1 MTLAMMLPFIMSH
14 AVPVITADWL
24 PNFILSY
31 LGSTVTP
38 GEAGSQFWAL
48 IYVFIIFTGVSVAV
62 MSMNWLE
69 RKALAHFQI
78 RLGPMRVGPHGL
90 LQPIADAIKL
100 ALKEDIIPAEADQ
113 FVFWIAPL
121 IGLLAAFTVYTVI
134 PFGPSQAVSDMNIGI
149 LFMLG
154 VSSLGVLGVVV
165 AGWASNSH
173 YPLIGALRSSAQ
185 MVSYEVAMGLAVV
198 SAILMTSL
206 NEKGI
211 GTLSMIGIV
220 RAQEQQGI
228 WFIFKFF
235 PLGLIAFIIFAIAM
249 IAETNRA
256 PFDMAEAESE
266 LTAGYHTE
274 YSGLRWSLFM
284 LAEYA
289 AMIAVSS
296 IAVTLWLGGWMRPFP
311 RALHGPAWDF
321 IFSLF
326 PALTFLGLTSIAFVG
341 VVRMPPHS
349 FFKIQKI
356 GLAAFAGLLG
366 FIALVLLILAIA
378 GRSADTTIGSRL
390 NESIGYIYWFLLKV
404 AVFMYLFIWYRATW
418 PRYRFDQL
426 MRVGWKVLLPI
437 SLTVLIITA
446 IVGIC
451 FA

>member
-1 MTLAMMLPFIMSH
+1 MPDFIM
-14 AVPVITADWL
+14 
-24 PNFILSY
+24 SY

-38 GEAGSQFWAL
+38 GEAGNQFWAL
-48 IYVFIIFTGVSVAV
+48 MYVLIIFAGVSVAV
-62 MSMNWLE
+62 ICMNWLE
-69 RKALAHFQI
+69 RKALAHFQV

-90 LQPIADAIKL
+90 LQPIADALKL
-100 ALKEDIIPAEADQ
+100 MLKEDIIPAEADQ
-113 FVFWIAPL
+113 FVFWVAPV
-121 IGLLAAFTVYTVI
+121 IGLLASFTVYTVI

-154 VSSLGVLGVVV
+154 VSSLGVLGIVV

-206 NEKGI
+206 NASGT

-220 RAQEQQGI
+220 QAQQQQGV

-235 PLGLIAFIIFAIAM
+235 PLGFVAFAIFAIAM
-249 IAETNRA
+249 VAETNRA

-311 RALHGPAWDF
+311 NLLHAPAWDF

-326 PALTFLGLTSIAFVG
+326 PGLTFAGLAAIACIG
-341 VVRMPPHS
+341 TARMPAHS
-349 FFKIQKI
+349 FFKIQRI
-356 GLAAFAGLLG
+356 GLAVFAAALA
-366 FIALVLLILAIA
+366 FIALLLLVIAVA
-378 GRSADTTIGSRL
+378 GRSADTSLAARF
-390 NESIGYIYWFLLKV
+390 NEGIGYVFWFVLKV
-404 AVFMYLFIWYRATW
+404 AAFMYLFIWYRATW

-426 MRVGWKVLLPI
+426 MQIGWKVMLPI
-437 SLTVLIITA
+437 SLGVLILTA
-446 IVGIC
+446 AVGVIVK
-451 FA
+451 

>member
-1 MTLAMMLPFIMSH
+1 MPDFI
-14 AVPVITADWL
+14 T
-24 PNFILSY
+24 SY
-31 LGSTVTP
+31 LGSKVTP
-38 GEAGSQFWAL
+38 GEAGNQFWAL
-48 IYVFIIFTGVSVAV
+48 VYVFIIFAGVALTV
-62 MSMNWLE
+62 MWLLNWIE
-69 RKALAHFQI
+69 RKTLAHFQV

-90 LQPIADAIKL
+90 LQPFADALKL
-100 ALKEDIIPAEADQ
+100 ILKEDIIPAEADQ
-113 FVFWIAPL
+113 FVFWVAPL
-121 IGLLAAFTVYTVI
+121 IGLLASFTVYTVI

-154 VSSLGVLGVVV
+154 VSSLGVLGIVV

-206 NEKGI
+206 NTTGT

-220 RAQEQQGI
+220 QAQQQQGV

-235 PLGLIAFIIFAIAM
+235 PLGFIAFAIFAIAM

-256 PFDMAEAESE
+256 PFDLAEAESE

-284 LAEYA
+284 LSEYA

-311 RALHGPAWDF
+311 NLLHAPAWEF

-326 PALTFLGLTSIAFVG
+326 PSLTFGGLAAIAFIG
-341 VVRMPPHS
+341 TARMPAHS
-349 FFKIQKI
+349 FFKIQRI
-356 GLAAFAGLLG
+356 GLAVFAALLG
-366 FIALVLLILAIA
+366 FIALLLLVIAVA
-378 GRSADTTIGSRL
+378 GRSADTSLAARFREAID
-390 NESIGYIYWFLLKV
+390 YVYWFVLKV

-426 MRVGWKVLLPI
+426 MKIGWKMMLPI
-437 SLTVLIITA
+437 SLGVLVVTA
-446 IVGIC
+446 IVGVI
-451 FA
+451 AS

>member
-1 MTLAMMLPFIMSH
+1 MPNFIMS
-14 AVPVITADWL
+14 
-24 PNFILSY
+24 Y
-31 LGSTVTP
+31 LGIKDAVTP
-38 GEAGSQFWAL
+38 GAAGSQFWAL
-48 IYVFIIFTGVSVAV
+48 IYVFIIFAGVSVAV
-62 MSMNWLE
+62 MAMNWLE

-100 ALKEDIIPAEADQ
+100 MLKEDIIPAEADQ
-113 FVFWIAPL
+113 FVFWVAPL

-154 VSSLGVLGVVV
+154 VSSLGVLGIVV

-206 NEKGI
+206 NATGT

-220 RAQEQQGI
+220 QAQQQQGV

-235 PLGLIAFIIFAIAM
+235 PLGLIAFGIFAIAM

-296 IAVTLWLGGWMRPFP
+296 IAVALWLGGWMRPFP
-311 RALHGPAWDF
+311 NLLNAPAWDF

-326 PALTFLGLTSIAFVG
+326 PALTFFGLAAIAIIG
-341 VVRMPPHS
+341 VVRMPAHS
-349 FFKIQKI
+349 FFKIQRI
-356 GLAAFAGLLG
+356 GLAAFAAVLG
-366 FIALVLLILAIA
+366 FIALLLLVIAVA
-378 GRSADTTIGSRL
+378 GRSADGSVAARFR
-390 NESIGYIYWFLLKV
+390 EGIDYVYWFVFKV

-426 MRVGWKVLLPI
+426 MKIGWKVMLPI
-437 SLTVLIITA
+437 SLVVLIATA
-446 IVGIC
+446 IVGVLVS
-451 FA
+451 

>member
-1 MTLAMMLPFIMSH
+1 MNALM
-14 AVPVITADWL
+14 
-24 PNFILSY
+24 SY

-38 GEAGSQFWAL
+38 GQAGNQLWAL
-48 IYVFIIFTGVSVAV
+48 IYVLIIFAGVSVAV
-62 MSMNWLE
+62 ICMNWIE
-69 RKALAHFQI
+69 RKALAHFQV

-90 LQPIADAIKL
+90 LQPIADALKL
-100 ALKEDIIPAEADQ
+100 LLKEDIIPAEADKV
-113 FVFWIAPL
+113 VFWVAPL

-154 VSSLGVLGVVV
+154 VSSLGVLGIVT

-206 NEKGI
+206 NREGS

-220 RAQEQQGI
+220 QTQQQQGI

-235 PLGLIAFIIFAIAM
+235 PLGLIAFAVFAIAM
-249 IAETNRA
+249 VAETNRA
-256 PFDMAEAESE
+256 PFDLPEAESE
-266 LTAGYHTE
+266 LTAGFHTE

-311 RALHGPAWDF
+311 NLLSGQGWEF
-321 IFSLF
+321 FFSLF
-326 PALTFLGLTSIAFVG
+326 PGLTFC
-341 VVRMPPHS
+341 
-349 FFKIQKI
+349 
-356 GLAAFAGLLG
+356 GLAAIALIGAARMPSHAYFRIQRAGLAVFAALLG
-366 FIALVLLILAIA
+366 FIALLLLVIAIA
-378 GRSADTTIGSRL
+378 GRHADTSLAARFREGID
-390 NESIGYIYWFLLKV
+390 YVYWFVLKV

-426 MRVGWKVLLPI
+426 MKVGWKVMLPI
-437 SLTVLIITA
+437 ALGVLIVTA
-446 IVGIC
+446 VAGLRSEIWETVREVIRQL
-451 FA
+451 

>member
-1 MTLAMMLPFIMSH
+1 M
-14 AVPVITADWL
+14 
-24 PNFILSY
+24 PNFIMSY

-38 GEAGSQFWAL
+38 GEAGNQFWAL
-48 IYVFIIFTGVSVAV
+48 MYILIIFAGVSVAV
-62 MSMNWLE
+62 ICMNWLE

-90 LQPIADAIKL
+90 LQPIADAVKL
-100 ALKEDIIPAEADQ
+100 MLKEDIIPAEADQ
-113 FVFWIAPL
+113 FVFWVAPL

-154 VSSLGVLGVVV
+154 VSSLGVLGIVVS
-165 AGWASNSH
+165 GWASNSH

-206 NEKGI
+206 NAKGT

-220 RAQEQQGI
+220 QAQQQQGI

-235 PLGLIAFIIFAIAM
+235 PLGFVAFAVFAIAM
-249 IAETNRA
+249 VAETNRA
-256 PFDMAEAESE
+256 PFDIPEAESE

-284 LAEYA
+284 LSEYA

-296 IAVTLWLGGWMRPFP
+296 IAVTLWLGGWLRPFP
-311 RALHGPAWDF
+311 NLLQGPAWDF

-326 PALTFLGLTSIAFVG
+326 PGLTFGGLAAIAFIG
-341 VVRMPPHS
+341 AARMPSQS
-349 FFKIQKI
+349 FFRIQRI
-356 GLAAFAGLLG
+356 GLAVFAALLG
-366 FIALVLLILAIA
+366 FIALLLLVIAVA
-378 GRSADTTIGSRL
+378 GRSADMSLAARFREGID
-390 NESIGYIYWFLLKV
+390 NVYWFLFKV
-404 AVFMYLFIWYRATW
+404 SVFMYLFIWYRATW

-426 MRVGWKVLLPI
+426 MSIGWKVMLPI
-437 SLTVLIITA
+437 SLGVLILTA
-446 IVGIC
+446 IAGVI
-451 FA
+451 FS

>member
-1 MTLAMMLPFIMSH
+1 VILNI
-14 AVPVITADWL
+14 VPTFVT
-24 PNFILSY
+24 SY
-31 LGSTVTP
+31 LGSKVTP
-38 GEAGSQFWAL
+38 GQAGSQFWAL
-48 IYVFIIFTGVSVAV
+48 IYVLIIFAGVSIAV

-100 ALKEDIIPAEADQ
+100 MLKEDIIPAEADQ
-113 FVFWIAPL
+113 FVFWVAPL

-154 VSSLGVLGVVV
+154 VSSLGVLGIVV
-165 AGWASNSH
+165 AGWASNSN

-206 NEKGI
+206 NSQGT

-220 RAQEQQGI
+220 RAQQQQGI

-235 PLGLIAFIIFAIAM
+235 PLGLIAFIVFAIAM

-311 RALHGPAWDF
+311 ALLHAPAWDF
-321 IFSLF
+321 TFSLF
-326 PALTFLGLTSIAFVG
+326 PSLTFCGMAAIAFVG
-341 VVRMPPHS
+341 VVRMPNHT
-349 FFKIQKI
+349 FFKVQKI
-356 GLAAFAGLLG
+356 GLAGFAAVLA
-366 FIALVLLILAIA
+366 FIALSLLVIEIVGHSPNDSVAA
-378 GRSADTTIGSRL
+378 RL
-390 NESIGYIYWFLLKV
+390 NDSISYIYWFLLKV
-404 AVFMYLFIWYRATW
+404 AIFMYLFIWYRATW

-437 SLTVLIITA
+437 SLAVLVVTA
-446 IVGIC
+446 IVGVLVS
-451 FA
+451 